1 MKLKAALECSNE
13 DGMYSIAKMKQE
25 HQEELNGVKER
36 SRMESQQEKTKIIND
51 YESKL
56 ASQEKGQL
64 RQIAEMKKEHQK
76 VYNDKVRGMA
86 EEIEEIKSKNVR

>member
-1 MKLKAALECSNE
+1 
-13 DGMYSIAKMKQE
+13 MYNVAKMKQE

-51 YESKL
+51 YETKL
-56 ASQEKGQL
+56 SSQEKCQI

-76 VYNDKVRGMA
+76 VYNEKVRGMS
-86 EEIEEIKSKNVR
+86 EDIEEIKAKHIR